1 MPLED
6 LIADENYTKFEAH
19 IVTLLLEQ
27 EVKDPSKHR
36 KLSKHE
42 LESQTFNFKK
52 QL

>member
-19 IVTLLLEQ
+19 IVTLLLGQ
-27 EVKDPSKHR
+27 EVKNPPKPL

-42 LESQTFNFKK
+42 LESQTLNFKK